1 MKDVSF
7 TGVFLIARGL
17 ILCFQ
22 ERLKLKF
29 PERFHGFSERFFG
42 YCCFV
47 ANSEPVIIYSLGRTM
62 EQRCYFDR
70 VTDAEANQSVDTQ
83 LGVEFSG
90 LHTDLFFRP

>member
-47 ANSEPVIIYSLGRTM
+47 AILYTVWGEQWSSDAILTESLMPRRTK
-62 EQRCYFDR
+62 
-70 VTDAEANQSVDTQ
+70 A
-83 LGVEFSG
+83 
-90 LHTDLFFRP
+90 